1 MKKLLVLLISL
12 FFGSGMLASVS
23 AQSVQSPFFA
33 KTVFIQKITS
43 TKEGYIVVYLD
54 DRLNP
59 HTSYIPIQWFY
70 KSTGATSDGFAK
82 AEILYGNGPQFP
94 YMQIFW
100 KDGKFHHLRIFAE
113 RNLNS
118 PSWGIL
124 SDTADTSGLFHPNQE
139 IDFKFE
145 R

>member
-23 AQSVQSPFFA
+23 AQAVQSPFFA

-43 TKEGYIVVYLD
+43 SKEGYIVVYLD
-54 DRLNP
+54 DRMDP
-59 HTSYIPIQWFY
+59 HTIYVPMEWFY
-70 KSTGATSDGFAK
+70 KSTGATSDGYVK
-82 AEILYGNGPQFP
+82 AELFYGTGAQYP

-100 KDGKFHHLRIFAE
+100 KDGKFHHLRIFADQ
-113 RNLNS
+113 NLND

-124 SDTADTSGLFHPNQE
+124 SDTADLSGLFHPNQD
-139 IDFKFE
+139 INFQF
-145 R
+145 